1 MKGKI
6 FYALLGSM
14 VLGASVYGQTTVN
27 GELIDSK
34 GNSLADITVSA
45 GAIKTKTDSNGKF
58 SLYYPE
64 KGLFE
69 LSFTGVGFVHNLFKV
84 TPKGNYTSL
93 QPIVLHRSQKEID
106 QIDIEGYKS
115 PNNQIINVGKGNIS
129 DKDLPQAVQ
138 IITTQV
144 IRDQQVSTLG
154 DALKNANGIAIGSDR
169 GAASEN
175 FFARGYSLGSNNIFK
190 NGARTNNGGR
200 IEASTLESVEL
211 LKGSAALLY
220 GGVSGGAVVNMVTKK
235 PKFELGG

>member
-6 FYALLGSM
+6 FCALLGSM

-27 GELIDSK
+27 GELIDGK

-45 GAIKTKTDSNGKF
+45 GAIKTKTDSHGKF

-84 TPKGNYTSL
+84 TPKGNFTYL

-129 DKDLPQAVQ
+129 DKDLPQAV
-138 IITTQV
+138 
-144 IRDQQVSTLG
+144 
-154 DALKNANGIAIGSDR
+154 
-169 GAASEN
+169 
-175 FFARGYSLGSNNIFK
+175 
-190 NGARTNNGGR
+190 
-200 IEASTLESVEL
+200 
-211 LKGSAALLY
+211 
-220 GGVSGGAVVNMVTKK
+220 
-235 PKFELGG
+235 